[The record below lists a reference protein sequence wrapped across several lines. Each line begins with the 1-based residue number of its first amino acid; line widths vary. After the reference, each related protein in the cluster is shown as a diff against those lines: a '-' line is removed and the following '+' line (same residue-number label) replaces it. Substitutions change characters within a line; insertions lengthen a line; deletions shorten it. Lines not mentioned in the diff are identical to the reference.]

1 MNILVKQH
9 EILSVLNSYRKEY
22 EESGRKIDEGLPWN
36 DLADSVN
43 LTSEQLWYVATR
55 LANKKDIEG
64 TDRQSKRGYYITNPQ
79 GIASLGTKKYLKER
93 QKNIIDDI
101 KTTAQIIIPV
111 AALMLSILIFIKST
125 NKTDK
130 LEKEMQSINE
140 QLRDIKQYQDKQQ
153 NDAKKALLNNQND
166 TLQKIK

>member
-22 EESGRKIDEGLPWN
+22 EESGRKIDKGLPWN

-55 LANKKDIEG
+55 LANEKDIEG
-64 TDRQSKRGYYITNPQ
+64 TDTQSKRGYYITNPQ

-153 NDAKKALLNNQND
+153 NDAKKVLLNNQND